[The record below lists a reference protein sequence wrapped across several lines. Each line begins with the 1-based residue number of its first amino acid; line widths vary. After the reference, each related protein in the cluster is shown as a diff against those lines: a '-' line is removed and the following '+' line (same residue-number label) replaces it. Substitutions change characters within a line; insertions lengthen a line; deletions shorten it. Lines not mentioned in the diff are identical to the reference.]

1 MENVLK
7 STIERKAVLQRLE
20 RSGKLRKEFFF
31 PSKKGR
37 IVQKGETITQKKL
50 DYLAKFSQRKVT
62 SKFNAVRSRKV
73 LRRLRRYAAQGS
85 KWSSRDITW
94 NIVDWSVKLSNNDV
108 KNTLT
113 KAFRI
118 WAEVSPLAFRW
129 VDPPSVADI
138 AIKFVTGKE
147 RSV

>member
-7 STIERKAVLQRLE
+7 STIERRAVLQRLE

-31 PSKKGR
+31 PSKKGP
-37 IVQKGETITQKKL
+37 IVQKGETIIQKKL
-50 DYLAKFSQRKVT
+50 DYLAKFSQK
-62 SKFNAVRSRKV
+62 KV

-118 WAEVSPLAFRW
+118 WAEVSPLTFRW
-129 VDPPSVADI
+129 VDPPTVADI
-138 AIKFVTGKE
+138 TIKFVTGKE
-147 RSV
+147 LSV